1 MFIGSV
7 VYREED
13 TDQVLVTLRPL
24 IYIKRFLLTVSL
36 VVIRLVVLAEVFE
49 KIEVDSDFLV

>member
-13 TDQVLVTLRPL
+13 SYKVLAAL
-24 IYIKRFLLTVSL
+24 IYIQRLFLTVPFIVILL
-36 VVIRLVVLAEVFE
+36 VILAEVFE

>member
-7 VYREED
+7 IYREED
-13 TDQVLVTLRPL
+13 SYKVLVTLRPF
-24 IYIKRFLLTVSL
+24 IYIKRFLLAMAL

-49 KIEVDSDFLV
+49 EIEVDPDLVV